1 MPDTYTYFIFGYG
14 FLMVALVGY
23 VVSLGVRQYMLEQ
36 KKKYLQD
43 QSRSAEPP
51 SRHN

>member
-1 MPDTYTYFIFGYG
+1 MPDTYTYFILGYG
-14 FLMVALVGY
+14 ILISCLVIY

-43 QSRSAEPP
+43 ESRSAEHS
-51 SRHN
+51 SRQP

>member
-43 QSRSAEPP
+43 ESHSGETLTKYP
-51 SRHN
+51 